1 MQLYRKF
8 QSYFDYPA
16 GFDYPSQMKH
26 TWGLA
31 VAAVALVIVFQSFL
45 GGAQQMPKTPEFEF
59 DSKWPIIPNNWVLGE
74 VTSISVDRHDNIWVL
89 HVPQSIPE
97 AQRANAAPPVL
108 EFDAAG
114 KLLTSWGGP
123 TNGPEWLG
131 REHGIFVDANDF
143 VWIGGR
149 AGWPRPTTP
158 GVSDDMILKFTMA
171 GKLVMK
177 IGASGQSKGNLDTEN
192 VHQATDVFVDTAA
205 KEVYAA
211 DGYGNKRVIVFD
223 SETGKFKRMW
233 GAFGNPPPATLAA
246 NPAGPQPQTTPDGPP
261 EFGLPHAIKVSA
273 DGVVYVADRIN
284 NRIQLF
290 TTAGKFIKQ
299 VRVTN
304 EGSTVVPVPAGFAFS
319 PDAKQQFLYV
329 VDSGPM
335 RIVIF
340 DRATMTQIGAF
351 GNRSAKPGDFDIVHH
366 MAADSKGNLYTAEI
380 VTNRRA
386 QRFVLKVK

>member
-1 MQLYRKF
+1 
-8 QSYFDYPA
+8 
-16 GFDYPSQMKH
+16 MKH
-26 TWGLA
+26 ARFLA
-31 VAAVALVIVFQSFL
+31 VAALAIALVSP
-45 GGAQQMPKTPEFEF
+45 GGAQQMPQVPQFEF
-59 DSKWPIIPNNWVLGE
+59 DPTWPTIPNNWVLGE
-74 VTSISVDRHDNIWVL
+74 VTSISVDRQDNIWVL
-89 HVPQSIPE
+89 HVPQSIPA

-108 EFDAAG
+108 EFDAGG
-114 KLLTSWGGP
+114 KLLASWGGP
-123 TNGPEWLG
+123 GNGSEWLG

-143 VWIGGR
+143 VWLGGR
-149 AGWPRPTTP
+149 AGWPTSTTP
-158 GVSDDMILKFTMA
+158 GVSDDIILKFTMT

-177 IGASGQSKGNLDTEN
+177 IGNSGQSKGNLDTEN

-233 GAFGNPPPATLAA
+233 GAFGNPPPPTFAA
-246 NPAGPQPQTTPDGPP
+246 NAAGPQPQTTPDGPP
-261 EFGLPHAIKVSA
+261 EFGLPHAIKVSR

-304 EGSTVVPVPAGFAFS
+304 EASTVVPVPAGFAFS
-319 PDAKQQFLYV
+319 PDSKQQFLYV

-335 RIVIF
+335 RVVIF

-351 GNRSAKPGDFDIVHH
+351 GNRSAKPGDLDIVHH

-380 VTNRRA
+380 VNNRRA
-386 QRFVLKVK
+386 QRFVLKTK

>member
-1 MQLYRKF
+1 MTTRHI
-8 QSYFDYPA
+8 A
-16 GFDYPSQMKH
+16 
-26 TWGLA
+26 LA
-31 VAAVALVIVFQSFL
+31 LTVACAVVAAGQAQSASTLKVPMFQVD
-45 GGAQQMPKTPEFEF
+45 AA
-59 DSKWPIIPNNWVLGE
+59 WPTLPNNWVLGE
-74 VTSISVDRHDNIWVL
+74 VTSISVDRKDHIWVL

-114 KLLTSWGGP
+114 KLLASWGGP
-123 TNGPEWLG
+123 GQGYEWPG

-149 AGWPRPTTP
+149 AGWPRATTP

-177 IGASGQSKGNLDTEN
+177 IGNSGQSKGNVDTDN

-233 GAFGNPPPATLAA
+233 GAFGNPPPPTLAA
-246 NPAGPQPQTTPDGPP
+246 NPAGPQAQTTPDGPP
-261 EFGLPHAIKVSA
+261 EFGLPHAIKVSR

-290 TTAGKFIKQ
+290 TTAGKFIRQ
-299 VRVTN
+299 ARLTN

-335 RIVIF
+335 RVVIF

-351 GNRSAKPGDFDIVHH
+351 GNRGAQPGDFDIVHH
-366 MAADSKGNLYTAEI
+366 MAADSKGNLYTGEI
-380 VTNRRA
+380 VNNRRA
-386 QRFVLKVK
+386 QRFVLKSN

>member
-1 MQLYRKF
+1 
-8 QSYFDYPA
+8 
-16 GFDYPSQMKH
+16 
-26 TWGLA
+26 
-31 VAAVALVIVFQSFL
+31 
-45 GGAQQMPKTPEFEF
+45 
-59 DSKWPIIPNNWVLGE
+59 
-74 VTSISVDRHDNIWVL
+74 VL

-108 EFDAAG
+108 EFDSTG

-123 TNGPEWLG
+123 RDGSVWVG

-149 AGWPRPTTP
+149 AGWPRATTP

-177 IGASGQSKGNLDTEN
+177 IGSSGGSKGNLDTDN

-233 GAFGNPPPATLAA
+233 GAFGNPPPSTLAA
-246 NPAGPQPQTTPDGPP
+246 NPAGPQPQTSPDGPA
-261 EFGLPHAIKVSA
+261 EFGLPHAIKVSR
-273 DGVVYVADRIN
+273 DGIVYVADRIN

-299 VRVTN
+299 VRLTN

-319 PDAKQQFLYV
+319 PDAMQQFLYV

-335 RIVIF
+335 RVVIF
-340 DRATMTQIGAF
+340 DRATMTQIGVL
-351 GNRSAKPGDFDIVHH
+351 GKRGTQPGDFDIVHH
-366 MAADSKGNLYTAEI
+366 MAADSKGNLYTGEI
-380 VTNRRA
+380 VNNRRA